1 VVESYSKSDGA
12 VAIAGGVGIYANTNI
27 GGNLRVNSIVESNS
41 ILSGAV
47 VISGGVGVY
56 ANVYVGGNINV
67 PTIQTNTINASPPV
81 NGNLYIGQKSN
92 TIFLAN
98 ALSNLNSTIVN
109 LGGKY
114 DIINITGNLVIT
126 GNVIQKNP
134 TLLSTPYILINA
146 LNQSGSSNGT
156 STNNYLDGA
165 GIFIYDGSTPLITSY
180 AAGFIKISADA
191 FGYVFQVTSYVN
203 NAGTYTYYP
212 NPVKL
217 NLKSAFMSMGTTPYY
232 GNVMLNANILS
243 NNNNNSILVLQNK
256 PAGVID
262 CSYQI
267 VSSQFDLS
275 SIVQRNVVNS
285 NATVQEINTNLT
297 IMGTTLVNK
306 GANYGVGILNAMMDV
321 SGNVIVSKLGIGTN
335 YVNGNTASL
344 DIAGNLYQMAGGYII
359 QF

>member
-1 VVESYSKSDGA
+1 
-12 VAIAGGVGIYANTNI
+12 
-27 GGNLRVNSIVESNS
+27 
-41 ILSGAV
+41 
-47 VISGGVGVY
+47 
-56 ANVYVGGNINV
+56 
-67 PTIQTNTINASPPV
+67 
-81 NGNLYIGQKSN
+81 
-92 TIFLAN
+92 
-98 ALSNLNSTIVN
+98 
-109 LGGKY
+109 LGGER
-114 DIINITGNLVIT
+114 DITNVTGNLVIT
-126 GNVIQKNP
+126 GNVIQKRP
-134 TLLSTPYILINA
+134 TLLSTPFIFLNA
-146 LNQSGSSNGT
+146 LNQNGTSNGT

-165 GIFIYDGSTPLITSY
+165 GIYIFDGPSPLPISNFD
-180 AAGFIKISADA
+180 APAFIKISADS
-191 FGYVFQVTSYVN
+191 FGYVFQGTSYVN